1 MTFKEAIDK
10 IKVMLAESEQIQVE
24 EVVDAPINELKFE
37 TYDLKDGSKIDLSA
51 LEIGAEAMLVDES
64 GNASP
69 APSGE
74 YELTDGTMVSV
85 MDGKVEGIET
95 PQAESPIVEEE
106 MAEGVVE
113 ENPNNFEAMNATIEY
128 LQSENELLKSKV
140 VELEGKFKE
149 GFASVAE
156 ALEKLSE
163 IPSAE
168 PVQKTH
174 SAFALNGSKDEKINK
189 YLELV
194 KNLK

>member
-10 IKVMLAESEQIQVE
+10 IKVMLEENQAETVEQ
-24 EVVDAPINELKFE
+24 VDAPSNELKFE

-51 LEIGAEAMLVDES
+51 LEVGADAMLVDES
-64 GNASP
+64 GNGSP

-74 YELTDGTMVSV
+74 YELADGTMVSV

-95 PQAESPIVEEE
+95 PEAESPMVEEE
-106 MAEGVVE
+106 MGTE
-113 ENPNNFEAMNATIEY
+113 EVNKFETMNATIEY
-128 LQSENELLKSKV
+128 LQAENEALKSKV
-140 VELEGKFKE
+140 ESLEGKFKE
-149 GFASVAE
+149 GFANVAE
-156 ALEKLSE
+156 ALEKLSN

-168 PVQKTH
+168 PAQEPK
-174 SAFALNGSKDEKINK
+174 AKFALVESKDSKINR

>member
-10 IKVMLAESEQIQVE
+10 IKVMLEENQVE
-24 EVVDAPINELKFE
+24 TVEQVDAPANELKFE
-37 TYDLKDGSKIDLSA
+37 TYDLIDGTKIDLSA
-51 LEIGAEAMLVDES
+51 LEIGADAMLVDES

-74 YELTDGTMVSV
+74 YELADGTKISV

-95 PQAESPIVEEE
+95 PEAESPMVEEE
-106 MAEGVVE
+106 MATE
-113 ENPNNFEAMNATIEY
+113 EVKVDQFETMNATIEY
-128 LQSENELLKSKV
+128 LQAENEALKSKV
-140 VELEGKFKE
+140 ESLEGKFKE
-149 GFASVAE
+149 GFANVAE
-156 ALEKLSE
+156 ALEKLST

-168 PVQKTH
+168 PAQESKNK
-174 SAFALNGSKDEKINK
+174 FALHESKDSKINR